1 MPRTLS
7 SVNHLRQAVLNR
19 PQPLSACSPIRP
31 VGVQCVLWRSQVGMR
46 LAPGVLEFLIILTW
60 DNGRRSDCFRAS
72 RIARDETATVALQSF
87 VVRFFTAD
95 VRRRLKN
102 STERPICRIERA
114 VFVRLRGHEAR
125 DETGFKCGCL
135 IDSFARQISTT
146 CPAEYLLGYGTG
158 CACTL

>member
-1 MPRTLS
+1 MRAFFHMPRTLS

-72 RIARDETATVALQSF
+72 RMARDETATVALQSF
-87 VVRFFTAD
+87 VAFFH
-95 VRRRLKN
+95 RRRASSPEKLY
-102 STERPICRIERA
+102 RA
-114 VFVRLRGHEAR
+114 SHLQ
-125 DETGFKCGCL
+125 DCTGGFR
-135 IDSFARQISTT
+135 SPPWA
-146 CPAEYLLGYGTG
+146 
-158 CACTL
+158 